1 MSILSDVLLQPIVSD
16 DVADALADIAVGK
29 PLNGTIE
36 LAGPERIGL
45 DEVDRYSLGRQSISG
60 ATA

>member
-16 DVADALADIAVGK
+16 DVADALADIALGK
-29 PLNGTIE
+29 PRNGTIE

-45 DEVDRYSLGRQSISG
+45 DEVDRYSLGRHSISG